1 MVRKIHWCGI
11 YFIKVKFELCW
22 SYLIHVLVVL
32 LDVAF
37 LLAKSGKYGSKL
49 EEGAKSITNHPLPKC
64 MSRSTKNRRF
74 CYTIMFTLLL
84 MLAFIVYIIYAQV
97 SDNFW
102 RTTTFRVEFDERT
115 GLEAYTGCYELDTTQ
130 GSSSLLEKKRKVK
143 SQSCYNEFFLFWLMI
158 IWKLTPFVYFNF
170 VDLHTR

>member
-1 MVRKIHWCGI
+1 MA
-11 YFIKVKFELCW
+11 
-22 SYLIHVLVVL
+22 VL

-49 EEGAKSITNHPLPKC
+49 EGGAKSIENHPLPKC

-84 MLAFIVYIIYAQV
+84 MLAFIFAIIYAQV

-102 RTTTFRVEFDERT
+102 RTTTFSVEFQ
-115 GLEAYTGCYELDTTQ
+115 GAFKSYTNCYDLHTSQDSR
-130 GSSSLLEKKRKVK
+130 GLLEKKRKV
-143 SQSCYNEFFLFWLMI
+143 
-158 IWKLTPFVYFNF
+158 
-170 VDLHTR
+170 R